1 MTTHNSLENWYRT
14 NFQLMHGEN
23 WSHSDL
29 LNLIPWEREVYLN
42 LAIEQ
47 AEREAEA
54 MKANE

>member
-1 MTTHNSLENWYRT
+1 M
-14 NFQLMHGEN
+14 MHSEN

-29 LNLIPWEREVYLN
+29 MNLIPWERDIYVT

-54 MKANE
+54 MKK